1 MKIMKNKIKG
11 SYLITLNQFKDK
23 RGLFMRLFDKKIFKN
38 FKISSNIV
46 QTNYS
51 FTKKKGSIRGFHY
64 QKYPFKEMKAVTCL
78 KGKIYD
84 VILDLRKNS
93 KTYKKWQSFN
103 LDDKNKQILIVP
115 EGCAHAF
122 QSLKDNV
129 EIMYFCSKSYNPQKE
144 AGVRWNDKKFNIKWP
159 LKLSGISDKDKFW
172 KDYNG

>member
-1 MKIMKNKIKG
+1 MKIKKNKIKG

-64 QKYPFKEMKAVTCL
+64 QKYPFQEMKAVTCL

-103 LDDKNKQILIVP
+103 LDDK
-115 EGCAHAF
+115 
-122 QSLKDNV
+122 D
-129 EIMYFCSKSYNPQKE
+129 
-144 AGVRWNDKKFNIKWP
+144 
-159 LKLSGISDKDKFW
+159 
-172 KDYNG
+172 